1 MWLITSALGS
11 TGSLI
16 VVLSEILIVFLA
28 FGVKEKYLKYLFC
41 LSVVYFFGWLTI
53 LNQLEE
59 MICYIILE

>member
-41 LSVVYFFGWLTI
+41 LYNPTYSIRNANY
-53 LNQLEE
+53 
-59 MICYIILE
+59 